1 MRGGKPEIDF
11 PTIAAS
17 RCTAI
22 LAAGGGFRAAENVLG
37 RSMNGWFSVLLI
49 GALLIAAA
57 VVLIRQA
64 ARGWWDYLLI
74 LALAGLLFRPLYSF
88 VSGDV
93 SRYLPAFFW
102 SDGSDGKDQIIFA
115 SIASTFLLPLVVSAL
130 ILLIVS
136 WIVAISRS

>member
-1 MRGGKPEIDF
+1 
-11 PTIAAS
+11 
-17 RCTAI
+17 
-22 LAAGGGFRAAENVLG
+22 
-37 RSMNGWFSVLLI
+37 MNGWFSVLLI

-57 VVLIRQA
+57 VVLIRRA
-64 ARGWWDYLLI
+64 VRRWWDYLLI
-74 LALAGLLFRPLYSF
+74 LALAGLLFRPLYNL

-102 SDGSDGKDQIIFA
+102 SDGSDGKDQIILA

-130 ILLIVS
+130 ILLIVK